1 MITKEYIITAAEGLH
16 ARPATNLIRLAKAF
30 KSSTQLKKGDK
41 IIKLNSMLNIL
52 SLGLKGGDTII
63 IHIEGEDEQDAGEA
77 INKFFNEELK
87 HL

>member
-16 ARPATNLIRLAKAF
+16 ARPATNLIRLAKTF
-30 KSSTQLKKGDK
+30 KSVTKLKKGDK
-41 IIKLNSMLNIL
+41 MIKLNSMLNIL
-52 SLGLKGGDTII
+52 SMGLKGGDSII
-63 IHIEGEDEQDAGEA
+63 IHIEGEDEQDADEA

>member
-16 ARPATNLIRLAKAF
+16 ARPATNLIRLAKTF
-30 KSSTQLKKGDK
+30 KSVTKLKNGDRV
-41 IIKLNSMLNIL
+41 IKLNSMLNLL
-52 SLGLKGGDTII
+52 SMGLKGGD
-63 IHIEGEDEQDAGEA
+63 DEQDAGEA